1 MEKFCLSKE
10 VFESGLNFITKSFYA
25 HVSMCV
31 YMGIMPVH
39 THVEAS
45 IGCISSLFFE
55 THSPFAS
62 QTHQLDKLADKK
74 LPKEFSVFV
83 PIHWDHRY
91 IPPCMGFS

>member
-1 MEKFCLSKE
+1 MEKSCLSKE
-10 VFESGLNFITKSFYA
+10 VFESGLSVITKSFYV
-25 HVSMCV
+25 HVSMCI

-62 QTHQLDKLADKK
+62 
-74 LPKEFSVFV
+74 
-83 PIHWDHRY
+83 
-91 IPPCMGFS
+91 